1 MAKDIERIIDE
12 LTVPEMEYVKPRTHK
27 SISIDEEVEVP
38 EIVLPKTKAEM
49 YEEAKGRLEQK
60 TAAVS
65 KAYEADRKK
74 KNGKKPERKPERK
87 VKTVE
92 LETAAAA
99 VAGTRSIE
107 EKENIERIKA
117 RLTSLR
123 KIVEEPKWVGS
134 AEELVPFV
142 WRMPLLPNI
151 DKPTKVYRA
160 AVRATSDRTSFLPA
174 PRG

>member
-12 LTVPEMEYVKPRTHK
+12 LVVPEMEYVKTRTRR
-27 SISIDEEVEVP
+27 SISIEEEVEVP
-38 EIVLPKTKAEM
+38 EIVLPKTKSEM
-49 YEEAKGRLEQK
+49 YEEAKGRLSQK

-65 KAYEADRKK
+65 KAYKEIRNKK
-74 KNGKKPERKPERK
+74 GEKKRERERERKG
-87 VKTVE
+87 KTVE

-107 EKENIERIKA
+107 EKDNIERIKS
-117 RLTSLR
+117 RLNSLR

-134 AEELVPFV
+134 AEELVPFA

-151 DKPTKVYRA
+151 ERPTKVYRA
-160 AVRATSDRTSFLPA
+160 AVRATSDRTMFLPA

>member
-12 LTVPEMEYVKPRTHK
+12 LTVPEMEYVKPRTHR
-27 SISIDEEVEVP
+27 SISIEEEIEVP

-74 KNGKKPERKPERK
+74 KNGKKAERK

-160 AVRATSDRTSFLPA
+160 AVKATNDRTNFLPA

>member
-12 LTVPEMEYVKPRTHK
+12 LIVPEMEYVKSRTHK
-27 SISIDEEVEVP
+27 YRSISIEEEVEVP
-38 EIVLPKTKAEM
+38 EIVLPKTKSEM

-65 KAYEADRKK
+65 KAYEKSREKK
-74 KNGKKPERKPERK
+74 TNKKRERK

-107 EKENIERIKA
+107 EKDNIERIKA
-117 RLTSLR
+117 RLNSLR

-134 AEELVPFV
+134 AEELVPFA
-142 WRMPLLPNI
+142 WRMPLLSNI
-151 DKPTKVYRA
+151 ERPTKVYRA
-160 AVRATSDRTSFLPA
+160 AVRANSDRTSFLPA